1 MTEYIYTFDKKTN
14 RDVLAQEILNSPD
27 ITVAVYAITIVNDSS
42 THIYMKAPLSEPQQV
57 ALTSL
62 VQAHVYTD
70 PAAEA
75 TRPQLVT
82 LIENERIPELGI
94 ELTYRM
100 YPVVFDI
107 PEGNNNNNEPYAF
120 DVTFP
125 CDVAT
130 LGATIDLST
139 AMVGDSMAYDV
150 PSEIT
155 VGALAADVAQGDITG
170 YINPE
175 SRGYIYKG
183 MDIIIGN
190 TVQGRIYD
198 WEGDYGFKLYGA
210 FDAAYAAGT
219 AVKVRFRTVD
229 KYLVTAA
236 PLQLWVSRDTDRAAI
251 VPKNTPQKFY
261 YWNVTGT
268 AKKVQICFEFY
279 T

>member
-1 MTEYIYTFDKKTN
+1 MAIFTYNFEKKCSQYWLEKELKANAELVIGVHAVNIVNGTQTRVMMKDDLMTYPGQYE
-14 RDVLAQEILNSPD
+14 VLAAAVTAHIWKEDPSD
-27 ITVAVYAITIVNDSS
+27 IRL
-42 THIYMKAPLSEPQQV
+42 PLM
-57 ALTSL
+57 TL
-62 VQAHVYTD
+62 V
-70 PAAEA
+70 
-75 TRPQLVT
+75 
-82 LIENERIPELGI
+82 ENERIPEEGI

-100 YPVVFDI
+100 YPMVFEI
-107 PEGNNNNNEPYAF
+107 PEGTNGGLPYEF
-120 DVTFP
+120 PIVFP
-125 CDVAT
+125 CTVAT

-139 AMVGDSMAYDV
+139 AMIGDSMAYDV

-183 MDIIIGN
+183 MDIIIGS

-198 WEGDYGFKLYGA
+198 WEGDYGFKLFGA
-210 FDAAYAAGT
+210 FDAAYTAGT

-236 PLQLWVSRDTDRAAI
+236 PLQLWISRDTDRAAI

-261 YWNVTGT
+261 YWNDTGT